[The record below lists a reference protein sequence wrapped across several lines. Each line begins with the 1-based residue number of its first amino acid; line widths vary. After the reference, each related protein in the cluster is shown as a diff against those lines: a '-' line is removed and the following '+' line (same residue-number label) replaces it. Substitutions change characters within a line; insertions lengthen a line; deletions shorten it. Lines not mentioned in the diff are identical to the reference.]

1 MMIKDKIKPLLQRL
15 GYRYIT
21 IGIGVY
27 IFEILVIVAAQHL
40 GASAVVAV
48 GISFWL
54 GLVVSF
60 VLQKMVTFNDRRLH
74 HRILIPQIIAFSVL
88 VLFNFGFTLLVT
100 KLLSP
105 PLPAIIT
112 RTIALGIT
120 AIWNFN
126 LYKRRIFRTMRPDSK
141 LWY

>member
-1 MMIKDKIKPLLQRL
+1 MIKDKIKPLLQRL